1 MKKLCLLII
10 ALFATIT
17 MYASGDEAIKALR
30 GKETTHT
37 GSSSFVFGKETHP
50 VPGRKTSQLE
60 VVNATPASKQQVKMN
75 AGDGTTI
82 YGELCYSSLWENEE
96 EVADGLLDW
105 GVYSFPAQANTS
117 LKEEYLH
124 RTIQANGG
132 GAYHDGKLYFT
143 SYYEGPFQLLYL
155 YFCTLNVET
164 WEMEEQIALPTD
176 IYSSIALDMTYDPV
190 SRQLYTQSYD
200 DETGNTYTLSIMNIE
215 TGYVTPVVA
224 LERMSFIVCDITGQM
239 YGVRYSDGM
248 FCKIDKNN
256 GTVTPVGSTGVLPK
270 YMGSGAFDFQTGK
283 LYWVTTSKS
292 ANEESGLYEIDITT
306 GQASLISI
314 FPNNEQITCLYIP
327 GGEEEYGLGDIQQF
341 TATFEQ
347 ETTGVITVQAP
358 ATDSKGNAITGNIT
372 VVVYDN
378 GKLLFSRS
386 ANPGEIITQNATLSN
401 GSHKLE
407 AMATH
412 AVAGK
417 SRSKELTIY
426 IGTDGPA
433 PVTNLT
439 LTREGNKAKL
449 TWDTPTEGMHGGVI
463 KPNLVYYNIIR
474 HPDNVLVGEDID
486 GNSWEQTITS
496 DLYRDYFYEV
506 VGYYKAVEG
515 GSAFS
520 NKVAFGTP
528 YEVPYNIGFDTFE
541 EFMTCLIYNENDDD
555 GFWGYVPSSQSAAYR
570 YDTFNDADDY
580 IFIPAVKLEAGET
593 YKLKYKASSY
603 GGFLYP
609 ESMEVLLG
617 KGQGVDDLT
626 VTLVENQ
633 QYPHDD
639 LREYEAVIENI
650 TETGAYFIAF
660 HATTGRGE
668 FYLYLDDVQV
678 LNGPSATAPG
688 LVENLV
694 ITPAPKAALATN
706 ISFNAPTKDFSGR
719 TLEEITAINIYRE
732 NVLIKTFGATTP
744 GTAISY
750 DDTEAQ
756 YGINHY
762 KIVVSNSNGD
772 GNPAEMS
779 CWAGIDV
786 PMAPTEPTHTT
797 INGVDAIITWVA
809 PAQGV
814 NGGSI
819 DYDKLTYTI
828 TRNDDVVVAT
838 GIKETTYTDTTIDTS
853 NGQKN
858 VFYNITAV
866 NEAGGTSEV
875 AKTHFLVYGNPYTGE
890 YHESFKNGKTETTP
904 WVIEI
909 VAESINP
916 SIIPW
921 TVNTRGE
928 NPVIDAQDGDNGL
941 VTFTRNT
948 PWASSRIISPR
959 LNSSDIKNPV
969 LTFWMYHYY
978 NPLDI
983 WSTDQDIMQP
993 ELLIDGEYIKITEK
1007 PILLINGKGWY
1018 KYEIMLTDYIKDKV
1032 YQVAFCGTSGSGY
1045 NIHLDNI
1052 AVVDIHD
1059 NDMDITAFDVCE
1071 RLAVGTSRQIDVT
1084 VRNHGAIEAQGYKV
1098 VLYRNGEAWKEAN
1111 GTKTLKFGE
1120 EETLSFEISATITDA
1135 GSTDTY
1141 YAQVVYAADQDNTN
1155 DRSEEKNVTIPTPD
1169 YPAIT
1174 NLSARQVSTGIELT
1188 WDEPIASS
1196 EDNVITESFENFDAF
1211 TITDF
1216 GQWTLFDIDALETY
1230 GISNTQTES
1239 GIYEYPNACSQMAF
1253 QVMNPALAGLTSKTW
1268 TPFAGNQMAV
1278 AFASVGGQNNDWLI
1292 SPPVVGGT
1300 TVTFYAKSA
1309 SVYYGEESFYFCY
1322 SETDSATKSFKPI
1335 ENLQKA
1341 PYDTW
1346 GKFTFELPEE
1356 ANYFAINYVSTELYA
1371 LMIDDIEYEPL
1382 TPQLLELQGFKV
1394 YRDNEL
1400 LTDNIVE
1407 DITYLDNK
1415 GIVEGNSYTYRVSTI
1430 YDKGESALSEPVTVH
1445 YLAGLDNVEYL
1456 PLIYV
1461 ENQTLYIKD
1470 ANGRH
1475 VSVNGMNGINY
1486 MNGIAEENLIAMKLY
1501 KGIYAVTI
1509 DGKTTKVIVK

>member
-1 MKKLCLLII
+1 MKKLCFLVV
-10 ALFATIT
+10 AFFATIT
-17 MYASGDEAIKALR
+17 MYAGNNEQIKALR
-30 GKETTHT
+30 DNETIRT
-37 GSSSFVFGKETHP
+37 GSSSFTFGKETHP
-50 VPGRKTSQLE
+50 VKGRKVSQLE
-60 VVNATPASKQQVKMN
+60 VVNAQPQKQQVKMN

-82 YGELCYSSLWENEE
+82 YGELCYSSLWEDEDA
-96 EVADGLLDW
+96 VADGLLDW
-105 GVYSFPAQANTS
+105 GVYSFPAQANTT
-117 LKEEYLH
+117 LKEEFLH
-124 RTIQANGG
+124 QTIQANGG

-164 WEMEEQIALPTD
+164 WKMEEQIALPTD

-190 SRQLYTQSYD
+190 SRQLYTLSYD

-256 GTVTPVGSTGVLPK
+256 GTVIPVGSTGVLPK

-283 LYWVTTSKS
+283 LYWTTTSKS

-306 GQASLISI
+306 GKASLISL
-314 FPNNEQITCLYIP
+314 FPNNEQITCMYIP
-327 GGEEEYGLGDIQQF
+327 GGEDEYGLGDIQQF

-347 ETTGVITVQAP
+347 ETNGVITVQAP
-358 ATDSKGNAITGNIT
+358 ATDSKGNSLTGNVT

-386 ANPGEIITQNATLSN
+386 ANPGETITQNATLAN

-417 SRSKELTIY
+417 SRSKELSLY

-439 LTREGNKAKL
+439 LTREGDKAIL

-486 GNSWEQTITS
+486 GNTWEQTITS
-496 DLYRDYFYEV
+496 DLYRDYYYEV

-520 NKVAFGTP
+520 NKVPFGTP
-528 YEVPYNIGFDTFE
+528 YEVPYSMTFDTFE
-541 EFMTCLIYNENDDD
+541 DFTKCLIYNENDDD
-555 GFWGYVPSSQSAAYR
+555 GFWGYVMQSPYCAAYK

-580 IFIPAVKLEAGET
+580 LFMPAVRLEAGQT

-609 ESMEVLLG
+609 ESMEVLIG
-617 KGQGVDDLT
+617 KGQGVEDLT
-626 VTLVENQ
+626 ATIVENK

-639 LREYEAVIENI
+639 MREYEAVIENI

-660 HATTGRGE
+660 HATTTKGE
-668 FYLYLDDVQV
+668 YYLYVDDVQV
-678 LNGPSATAPG
+678 VNGPSAAAPA

-694 ITPAPKAALATN
+694 VTPAPKAALATN
-706 ISFNAPTKDFSGR
+706 ISFNAPSIDFAGQP
-719 TLEEITAINIYRE
+719 LNEITGIAIYRDDE
-732 NVLIKTFGATTP
+732 LIKSYGTTTP
-744 GTAISY
+744 GAAISY
-750 DDTEAQ
+750 DDKGAKQ
-756 YGINHY
+756 GFNNY

-772 GNPAEMS
+772 GNPAEAT
-779 CWAGIDV
+779 CWAGIDI
-786 PMAPTEPTHTT
+786 PQAPTEQSHTT
-797 INGVDAIITWVA
+797 ENGIEAIITWTA
-809 PAQGV
+809 PTQGV
-814 NGGSI
+814 NGGSL
-819 DYDKLTYTI
+819 DYDNLTYTI
-828 TRNDDVVVAT
+828 TRNDNVVVAT
-838 GIKETTYTDTTIDTS
+838 GLKSTTFTDNTIDTS
-853 NGQKN
+853 ERQKN
-858 VFYNITAV
+858 VLYSIVAV
-866 NEAGGTSEV
+866 NDAGTSEI
-875 AKTHFLVYGNPYTGE
+875 AKTHFIVYGNPYTGE
-890 YHESFKNGKTETTP
+890 YHESFKNGVTETAP

-909 VAESINP
+909 VAESLNP
-916 SIIPW
+916 SIVPW
-921 TVNTRGE
+921 TVGTKGE
-928 NPVIDAQDGDNGL
+928 NPIIDAQDGDNGL

-959 LNSSDIKNPV
+959 LKSDDLKNPV

-978 NPLDI
+978 NPMDI

-993 ELLIDGEYIKITEK
+993 ELLINGEYINITEK

-1018 KYEIMLTDYIKDKV
+1018 KYEIMLSDYIKDNV

-1059 NDMDITAFDVCE
+1059 NDMDITAFNVYE
-1071 RLAVGTSRQIDVT
+1071 RLAVGTSRNIDVT
-1084 VRNHGAIEAQGYKV
+1084 VRNHGALSAQGYKV
-1098 VLYRNGEAWKEAN
+1098 VLYRNGEAWKETN
-1111 GTKTLKFGE
+1111 GTKTLMFGE

-1135 GSTDTY
+1135 GRTDTY
-1141 YAQVVYAADQDNTN
+1141 YAEVIYATDQDNSNNT
-1155 DRSEEKNVTIPTPD
+1155 SVEKTVEIPTPD
-1169 YPAIT
+1169 YPVIT
-1174 NLSARQVSTGIELT
+1174 NLKARQLTDGVELT
-1188 WDEPIASS
+1188 WNEPTASA
-1196 EDNVITESFENFDAF
+1196 DDKTVTESFENFEAF
-1211 TITDF
+1211 TIDNF
-1216 GQWTLFDIDALETY
+1216 GEWTLFDIDALETY
-1230 GISNTQTES
+1230 GISNSQTES

-1253 QVMNPALAGLTSKTW
+1253 QVMNPAIAGLTSDTW
-1268 TPFAGNQMAV
+1268 TPFSGNQMAV
-1278 AFASVGGQNNDWLI
+1278 SFASVGGQNNDWLI
-1292 SPPVVGGT
+1292 SPLVVGGS

-1309 SVYYGEESFYFCY
+1309 SVYYGEESFYICY
-1322 SETDSATKSFKPI
+1322 SETDSAIKNFKHI
-1335 ENLQKA
+1335 GELQKA
-1341 PYDTW
+1341 PYGTW
-1346 GKFTFELPEE
+1346 GKFSVTLPEE
-1356 ANYFAINYVSTELYA
+1356 ARYFAINYVSNELYA

-1382 TPQLLELQGFKV
+1382 SAQLLELQGFNV

-1400 LTDNIVE
+1400 ITNNIVE
-1407 DITYLDNK
+1407 DIMYVDK
-1415 GIVEGNSYTYRVSTI
+1415 KDIVEGNSYTYRVSAI
-1430 YDKGESALSEPVTVH
+1430 YDKGESALSEPVTIMVQ
-1445 YLAGLDNVEYL
+1445 AGLEKVEFL
-1456 PLIYV
+1456 PLIYA
-1461 ENQTLYIKD
+1461 ENQTLYIKNV
-1470 ANGRH
+1470 AGRQ
-1475 VSVNGMNGINY
+1475 VAVNGMNGINY
-1486 MNGIAEENLIAMKLY
+1486 MNCIADENMISMKLY
-1501 KGIYAVTI
+1501 RGIYAVTI
-1509 DGKTTKVIVK
+1509 DGKTTKVIIK